1 MFRIQKYV
9 ATLGIRL
16 AEMSGLK
23 ELPDVTKDSL
33 TPIALLAPWLT
44 ATPLSRA
51 LDKFEE
57 SYPKRHYFVDIDT
70 SYEVNENPN
79 EAKNQWMELAMTP
92 PNIISWMNLL
102 KDYPYAN
109 PCLLMRGSSS
119 IEDARIQARWARE
132 NGRMFCVRVTLVDGT
147 ASSIPDWVEPFIAD
161 PENYEVDDYFVVLD
175 FGWVPRNF
183 KLAES
188 NVNNISVF
196 VSKVPNNIPVVISF
210 TSFPKEFSE
219 YDGLGR
225 LPFDSRQI
233 VANVAEKAGRQVT
246 YGDWGS
252 TRPRTKGFAGK
263 PRIRIDYPMVD
274 AWVFS
279 RNSDENLTFQ
289 DAAIELTRSGHWN
302 GNIGIW
308 GEKLIEGAAKG
319 SEFAINSIPKMSAA
333 RINIHLHL
341 QTFHERLPEPE
352 ELDQELTDD
361 WDES

>member
-1 MFRIQKYV
+1 MYRIQKYV
-9 ATLGIRL
+9 ATLGIRI

-23 ELPDVTKDSL
+23 ELPDITKDSL

-51 LDKFEE
+51 LDRFEE
-57 SYPKRHYFVDIDT
+57 SYPNRHYFVDIDT

-92 PNIISWMNLL
+92 PNIASWMGLL

-109 PCLLMRGSSS
+109 PCLLMRSSSS
-119 IEDARIQARWARE
+119 IEDARAQSRWARE
-132 NGRMFCVRVTLVDGT
+132 NGRMFCIRITLVDGT
-147 ASSIPDWVEPFIAD
+147 ASSIPDWVEPFIKD
-161 PENYEVDDYFVVLD
+161 PENYEADDYFVVLD

-183 KLAES
+183 QLAGS
-188 NVNNISVF
+188 NEDNISVF
-196 VSKVPNNIPVVISF
+196 VSSIPENISVVISF

-219 YDGLGR
+219 YDGLGS
-225 LPFDSRQI
+225 LPFNSRQI
-233 VANVAEKAGRQVT
+233 VERVAEKAGRKVT

-252 TRPRTKGFAGK
+252 TRPRTKGFGR
-263 PRIRIDYPMVD
+263 PRNRIDYPMAD
-274 AWVFS
+274 SWVFS
-279 RNSDENLTFQ
+279 RNPNENSTFQ
-289 DAAIELTRSGHWN
+289 DAANRLINSKNWH

-308 GEKLIEGAAKG
+308 GEKLIEGTAEG
-319 SEFAINSIPKMSAA
+319 SEFAINSIPKMSAV

-341 QTFHERLPEPE
+341 QAFYDGLPEPRD
-352 ELDQELTDD
+352 LDQELTDD